1 MEKNVSLEGTSLNQ
15 WASFKLSCAKIGSLV
30 QTDGDPEKA
39 NKNNKNKKIKKS
51 HKLYTS
57 TPPGTVTADMIK
69 TKLVRVGVLSNV
81 ITFAK
86 SEIN

>member
-30 QTDGDPEKA
+30 QTDDDPEKA
-39 NKNNKNKKIKKS
+39 SKNKNIKKKS
-51 HKLYTS
+51 LKLYTS